1 MRAAAHGGAETLLGL
16 NEIHG
21 AVVRDHGNRLLPI
34 VGMVQRDAYQGTKT
48 REQNGDGGESES
60 HDAPSFFLVNEGG
73 ASGKRWGLE

>member
-34 VGMVQRDAYQGTKT
+34 VGVVQRDAYQGTKT
-48 REQNGDGGESES
+48 REQTAMAVSQKVS
-60 HDAPSFFLVNEGG
+60 APSSSSRMRAVRRGNDGD
-73 ASGKRWGLE
+73 